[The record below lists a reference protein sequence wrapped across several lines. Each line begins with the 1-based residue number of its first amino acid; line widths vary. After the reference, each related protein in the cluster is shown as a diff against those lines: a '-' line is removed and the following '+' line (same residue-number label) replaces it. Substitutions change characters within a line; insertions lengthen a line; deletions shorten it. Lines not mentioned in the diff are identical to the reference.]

1 VVSGYEKKQGEAG
14 MIRAEDL
21 YFSYTG
27 LPPYVLQ
34 GIHLTIGV
42 GEYVS
47 IVGENGS
54 GKSTLVRLFLKFLKP
69 TRGSVEIHAP
79 RIGYVPQKSE
89 LAYSGFPITVREML
103 SSYRALLK
111 IKDKGALTQ
120 SLRQVGLE
128 DFSHALMGTLSGGQ
142 VQKALI
148 ARALMGSPALLILD
162 EPSAGIDMDSQ
173 REIYGLIKRLNQE
186 KGITIVSVEHNLEAA
201 VNNSTLI
208 YHLSG
213 GHGHICTPQQY
224 AEEFLKGGGGDSHA

>member
-1 VVSGYEKKQGEAG
+1 
-14 MIRAEDL
+14 MIRAEGL

-27 LPPYVLQ
+27 LPPFVLQ
-34 GIHLTIGV
+34 GIDLSIGD

-47 IVGENGS
+47 VVGENGS

-69 TRGSVEIHAP
+69 TRGCVEVRAS

-89 LAYSGFPITVREML
+89 LAYSGFPLTVREML
-103 SSYRALLK
+103 GSYRALLK
-111 IKDKGALTQ
+111 LKDKGVLTQ

-128 DFSHALMGTLSGGQ
+128 NFAHALMGTLSGGQ

-148 ARALMGSPALLILD
+148 ARALMGSPELLILD
-162 EPSAGIDMDSQ
+162 EPSAGIDPDSQ

-201 VNNSTLI
+201 VRNSTLI

-213 GHGHICTPQQY
+213 GHGHVCTPQQY
-224 AEEFLKGGGGDSHA
+224 ADEFLKGGGGDSHA